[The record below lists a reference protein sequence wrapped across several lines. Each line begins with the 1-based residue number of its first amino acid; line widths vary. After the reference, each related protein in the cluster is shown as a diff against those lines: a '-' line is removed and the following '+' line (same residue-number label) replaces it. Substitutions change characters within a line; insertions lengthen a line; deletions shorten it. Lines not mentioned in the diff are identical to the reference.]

1 MEKLI
6 SAETLDGGKLRKA
19 AELKT
24 DESILLE
31 IQGKDCVALEVKY
44 HRRCYLKYTSIIR
57 SDSKEDQKSS
67 KKYQQSFKVLCEQFI
82 QTKIIDDE
90 EILYVTKVQ
99 EKFVKIVAEVENEDA
114 SNYNT
119 SRLKQ
124 RMQEHFPQLVF
135 QTTKSRG
142 NRELVYSGEMK
153 PSKVVEDIACD
164 YSSQTS
170 SSETDDS
177 KSTFGPKEANMSYA
191 TLREL
196 YNVALSLRNE
206 LGKIKNSRY
215 G

>member
-1 MEKLI
+1 MENLI
-6 SAETLDGGKLRKA
+6 CAETLDGGKLRKV
-19 AELKT
+19 AEIKT
-24 DESILLE
+24 DKSIFLE

-44 HRRCYLKYTSIIR
+44 YRRCYLKYTSIIR

-67 KKYQQSFKVLCEQFI
+67 KNYQQSFKVLCEQFL

-90 EILYVTKVQ
+90 KILYVTKVQ
-99 EKFVKIVAEVENEDA
+99 EKFVKIVAEVEKEDA

-119 SRLKQ
+119 SHLKQ

-170 SSETDDS
+170 S
-177 KSTFGPKEANMSYA
+177 
-191 TLREL
+191 
-196 YNVALSLRNE
+196 
-206 LGKIKNSRY
+206 
-215 G
+215 

>member
-6 SAETLDGGKLRKA
+6 SAETLDGGKRRKA
-19 AELKT
+19 AEL
-24 DESILLE
+24 
-31 IQGKDCVALEVKY
+31 
-44 HRRCYLKYTSIIR
+44 
-57 SDSKEDQKSS
+57 
-67 KKYQQSFKVLCEQFI
+67 
-82 QTKIIDDE
+82 
-90 EILYVTKVQ
+90 KVQ
-99 EKFVKIVAEVENEDA
+99 EKFVKIVSEVEKEDA

-142 NRELVYSGEMK
+142 NRELLYSEEMK

-177 KSTFGPKEANMSYA
+177 KSTFGPKEADMSCA

-196 YNVALSLRNE
+196 
-206 LGKIKNSRY
+206 
-215 G
+215 

>member
-1 MEKLI
+1 M
-6 SAETLDGGKLRKA
+6 
-19 AELKT
+19 
-24 DESILLE
+24 
-31 IQGKDCVALEVKY
+31 
-44 HRRCYLKYTSIIR
+44 
-57 SDSKEDQKSS
+57 
-67 KKYQQSFKVLCEQFI
+67 
-82 QTKIIDDE
+82 KIA
-90 EILYVTKVQ
+90 T
-99 EKFVKIVAEVENEDA
+99 
-114 SNYNT
+114 SNYNL

-124 RMQEHFPQLVF
+124 RMQEHFSQLVF

-196 YNVALSLRNE
+196 YNVGLSLRNE

-215 G
+215 GQYNCATYIWHTLITEYMYNYCTPTKILHYCILVK

>member
-1 MEKLI
+1 MCGLG
-6 SAETLDGGKLRKA
+6 S
-19 AELKT
+19 
-24 DESILLE
+24 
-31 IQGKDCVALEVKY
+31 QY
-44 HRRCYLKYTSIIR
+44 HRWCYSKYTSIIR

-124 RMQEHFPQLVF
+124 RMQEHFPQLVI

-142 NRELVYSGEMK
+142 DWELVYSGETK
-153 PSKVVEDIACD
+153 PSKAVEDIACD

-170 SSETDDS
+170 SSENDDS

-191 TLREL
+191 TLRTL
-196 YNVALSLRNE
+196 
-206 LGKIKNSRY
+206 
-215 G
+215 